1 MSTNTELLR
10 EILQVVN
17 RHTHQ
22 LEKLESRMS
31 TIETRVSNTDAKLS
45 QYIEKNS
52 TIQENISTELI
63 YTILKNYIYQP
74 IKI

>member
-17 RHTHQ
+17 RHTYQ

-52 TIQENISTELI
+52 TIQEKIQI
-63 YTILKNYIYQP
+63 YLFQCIIFIQF
-74 IKI
+74 